1 MGIFCSEIEKGEIVT
16 MHSNGESRAI
26 LGKDTKH
33 FLRPGVV
40 LRFPVESYVVES
52 VFCGSDRFG
61 NVRSV
66 SITVLCPDGRHIYCT
81 PSSGFYGAEIVF

>member
-1 MGIFCSEIEKGEIVT
+1 
-16 MHSNGESRAI
+16 MHSNGESRVI

-40 LRFPVESYVVES
+40 LRFPGESYVVES
-52 VFCGSDRFG
+52 VLRGSDLCRSAS
-61 NVRSV
+61 SV

>member
-1 MGIFCSEIEKGEIVT
+1 
-16 MHSNGESRAI
+16 MHSNWESRVI
-26 LGKDTKH
+26 LGKYTKH

-40 LRFPVESYVVES
+40 LRFPSAEYVVES
-52 VFCGSDRFG
+52 VFCGSDRC
-61 NVRSV
+61 RSASSV